1 MFICQALFH
10 ALPKCQSPKL
20 NVRRVRRRQP
30 RPCTA
35 LLAPEPQGQ
44 RRKRA
49 KPAPAAP
56 LYRTRDAE
64 TAPSVFAQPGGSM
77 FSPAFAQGMMLAELN
92 ASRAREQSERESQA
106 RFLGFMGVPK

>member
-1 MFICQALFH
+1 MDGNGRPYYYNSVDKQTTWTR
-10 ALPKCQSPKL
+10 PPPP
-20 NVRRVRRRQP
+20 P
-30 RPCTA
+30 RDA
-35 LLAPEPQGQ
+35 PQGQ

-64 TAPSVFAQPGGSM
+64 TAPSVFAQPGVSM
-77 FSPAFAQGMMLAELN
+77 FSPTFAQGMMLAELN